1 MPGRAEEFIFSQT
14 CRVRRRPQE
23 GKGVKEN
30 GGKQMST
37 LLFVIKV
44 GILGVLATV
53 GCMFMGMGIAYF
65 FDNLEKGRNHK

>member
-1 MPGRAEEFIFSQT
+1 
-14 CRVRRRPQE
+14 
-23 GKGVKEN
+23 
-30 GGKQMST
+30 MST

-65 FDNLEKGRNHK
+65 FDNLEKGGITNESENDLLCFIYD